1 MYYNIF
7 VGIFSIVWKLIMG
20 RIGGVS
26 FSITDSLKNDIVYAN
41 ITETEYFE
49 TGSVLGIESY
59 ESGAKKL
66 WQKES

>member
-1 MYYNIF
+1 
-7 VGIFSIVWKLIMG
+7 MG

-41 ITETEYFE
+41 ITETGYFE
-49 TGSVLGIESY
+49 TGIVLGIESY

>member
-1 MYYNIF
+1 
-7 VGIFSIVWKLIMG
+7 MG